1 MKKKILAIIPCR
13 SGSKDIPNK
22 NIYKV
27 FGKPLIY
34 YSIFF
39 AQQCS
44 FIDKIVVSTDSAKYK
59 KIANEFGIKPTPL
72 RPKKISKSNSLD
84 IDFIKY
90 ELKLLK
96 NRENY
101 VPEIIIL
108 LRPTSPLRKIKILK
122 KALNILFKK
131 RIVESVRS
139 ISLMDKSIYK
149 MWCLKNN
156 FLKPVIKNDT
166 IFVEPYNAPRQKLK
180 KFFYQNAVYD
190 LLRTKLLKKNKI
202 SGKNI
207 FALKTTDNLDI
218 DNFDDLENLK
228 KYKKKFIEFKKFISA

>member
-1 MKKKILAIIPCR
+1 MKIFN
-13 SGSKDIPNK
+13 DFK
-22 NIYKV
+22 NFYNNQNSEKWN
-27 FGKPLIY
+27 
-34 YSIFF
+34 F
-39 AQQCS
+39 A
-44 FIDKIVVSTDSAKYK
+44 
-59 KIANEFGIKPTPL
+59 
-72 RPKKISKSNSLD
+72 
-84 IDFIKY
+84 
-90 ELKLLK
+90 
-96 NRENY
+96 ENY

-180 KFFYQNAVYD
+180 KFFDQKFKEDVDNLASAVQA
-190 LLRTKLLKKNKI
+190 
-202 SGKNI
+202 KNI
-207 FALKTTDNLDI
+207 KFPVLVVHDSQDGDVAVSCAQNIRQNLEKGSLLLTNGLGHTKILRDKYTMNRAV
-218 DNFDDLENLK
+218 NFIKNN
-228 KYKKKFIEFKKFISA
+228 S

>member
-1 MKKKILAIIPCR
+1 
-13 SGSKDIPNK
+13 
-22 NIYKV
+22 
-27 FGKPLIY
+27 
-34 YSIFF
+34 
-39 AQQCS
+39 
-44 FIDKIVVSTDSAKYK
+44 
-59 KIANEFGIKPTPL
+59 
-72 RPKKISKSNSLD
+72 
-84 IDFIKY
+84 
-90 ELKLLK
+90 
-96 NRENY
+96 
-101 VPEIIIL
+101 
-108 LRPTSPLRKIKILK
+108 
-122 KALNILFKK
+122 
-131 RIVESVRS
+131 
-139 ISLMDKSIYK
+139 MDKSIYK

-180 KFFYQNAVYD
+180 KFFYQNGVYD